1 MASFALNRIDDK
13 YFDNLLDNIGN
24 VCWGKIRAGVP
35 RKEQMYFLCWKSSER
50 AIRNQ

>member
-1 MASFALNRIDDK
+1 MNRIDDK

-24 VCWGKIRAGVP
+24 VCWERSELEFP
-35 RKEQMYFLCWKSSER
+35 RKEQMYFLCWKSIER